1 MSQYNSNNIDQIFF
15 YQQWLHQRLNEYINS
30 SRPSKLHGR
39 EIIMPPNQ
47 HGAALMQAYL
57 GKASLAWI
65 AECTEIPLPLLR
77 QWRQEAEFL
86 LVMDWSKSI
95 FAADF
100 QEKLVLTDYSAAQ
113 CHYISA
119 EVSLLENSL
128 RITTRA
134 PLYRHFAKLGKRLI
148 SRYKN
153 DLALSTYDIRLFYRF
168 FLFLLALEYHW
179 PSPAGHAINEDFIP
193 LVKNVIQPFLEQ
205 KEWVG
210 PALKTIQRAAPIS
223 LIRLQLES
231 KLNETFKSSL

>member
-1 MSQYNSNNIDQIFF
+1 MSQNKSNNIDQIFP
-15 YQQWLHQRLNEYINS
+15 YQQWLHQKLNEYVKS
-30 SRPSKLHGR
+30 SRPPKLHGR

-47 HGAALMQAYL
+47 YGAALMQAYL

-65 AECTEIPLPLLR
+65 AECTEIPLSLLR
-77 QWRQEAEFL
+77 QWRQEADFL
-86 LVMDWSKSI
+86 LIMDWSKSI

-100 QEKLVLTDYSAAQ
+100 QEKLVLADYSAAQ

-128 RITTRA
+128 RVTIRA
-134 PLYRHFAKLGKRLI
+134 PIYRHFAELGKRLI

-153 DLALSTYDIRLFYRF
+153 NLALSTYDIRLFYRF
-168 FLFLLALEYHW
+168 FLFFLSLEHHW
-179 PSPAGHAINEDFIP
+179 PSPAGHTINEDFIP
-193 LVKNVIQPFLEQ
+193 LVKNVLQPFLDQ

-210 PALKTIQRAAPIS
+210 TALKTIQQAAPIS

-231 KLNETFKSSL
+231 KLNETFKTFQ